1 MSDIDKLRRDV
12 DNIEEN
18 VITDKIDYYTQM
30 GNPTTKNHEA
40 FALYGDGDGWVLDD
54 DGDRIY
60 KQSSDDRESLRVLF
74 NRYPELEFKEIIG
87 VRFRFKLKNCSL
99 TGVGLG
105 DGTVMDY
112 VHEED
117 STEVISS
124 ASYVPLSEEEYE
136 SGLHSVPLIRTVN
149 DVVLVGYDSY
159 NWGFDNDEI
168 KELLYDGYPVLEI
181 IVEPDYTFA
190 EVEVSNL
197 TMEVYFES
205 SMSKEINVIENRLE
219 EINLPEMVLKQSDK
233 SYLYFRAK
241 ELLSSSTLTA
251 IRDYV
256 NRDYGSTVFDGID
269 YVPKS
274 TTLDGVEYVF
284 SNDTLYVDDEYPV
297 VYVAVRTKFNDS
309 FGRYRDFNIEST
321 LGVGGSDTVE
331 YRYAFRTQNNATVDV
346 DPTSIDGSTIP
357 TGWSETMESVNA
369 TNRWCF
375 RTTATKT
382 NGKWSNWSSP
392 ILVGYY
398 AKDGVDG
405 KDGKDGAKGE
415 KGEKGDKG
423 DKGDDGTSG
432 EDGLSTITLYRKA
445 NSLPDTPPL
454 TGTIEVTYSDSHVDT
469 ITWSITQGIDEIDN
483 IKRQLIN
490 EHSQYTNINDV
501 NNIFGAYSEWQDT
514 YDVLGDKR
522 YVYMTKLVLNKDN
535 VGSWS
540 TPTIVAEI
548 KNDSEDSSDM
558 YSAADDSMVYT
569 GKNGF
574 KIYLYRYGSLVYYDI
589 PSFTY
594 TVKNYVTEM
603 SDTLKESD
611 FEGFGISSFG
621 SCSNLQ
627 NISNVSTGAMIRIT
641 DNKFHLRVNTDAYN
655 TSSNSK
661 KVNFASHGVYQIK
674 GTVDPDLCVEKDT
687 ETSKRL
693 GLLKYFCFTAV
704 FDGTDEGRAGKKLY
718 FKVDFKSGSKR
729 YYLTIIRQDIAKTFV
744 DDNGEEFTTHYY
756 ARVAIRLYEG
766 SFTFGVGFLGDKTY
780 KEVHASRNV
789 TVYKSDLVIEQR
801 IVPEGVRYDF
811 MVDDE
816 TATIPN
822 ITTVICTDSFMNN
835 QISILTGGYGEN
847 YILTECTYDSTIYFP
862 TTNTLSFSK
871 DGGIIVKGST
881 TNKGSTVTMDCTPI
895 SNFVKSITFKK
906 MKADNTVESSTTGTI
921 QTYELASNLSLTGY
935 KTDDIKVKR

>member
-74 NRYPELEFKEIIG
+74 NRYPELEFKEITG

-112 VHEED
+112 VHEKD

-168 KELLYDGYPVLEI
+168 KDLLYEGYPVLEI

-205 SMSKEINVIENRLE
+205 SMSREINVIENRLE

-241 ELLSSSTLTA
+241 ELLSSSTLTT

-256 NRDYGSTVFDGID
+256 NRDYGSTVFDGVD

-331 YRYAFRTQNNATVDV
+331 YRYAYRTQNNATVDV
-346 DPTSIDGSTIP
+346 DPTSIDGSVIP
-357 TGWSETMESVNA
+357 AGWSDVMVSISES
-369 TNRWCF
+369 NRWCF
-375 RTTATKT
+375 RTTSVRE
-382 NGKWSNWSSP
+382 NGVWGNWSTPVLFS
-392 ILVGYY
+392 YY
-398 AKDGVDG
+398 GKDGVN
-405 KDGKDGAKGE
+405 GE

-423 DKGDDGTSG
+423 DKSVDGKQFDTVDDAG
-432 EDGLSTITLYRKA
+432 STKDKA
-445 NSLPDTPPL
+445 N
-454 TGTIEVTYSDSHVDT
+454 I
-469 ITWSITQGIDEIDN
+469 
-483 IKRQLIN
+483 
-490 EHSQYTNINDV
+490 
-501 NNIFGAYSEWQDT
+501 
-514 YDVLGDKR
+514 
-522 YVYMTKLVLNKDN
+522 
-535 VGSWS
+535 
-540 TPTIVAEI
+540 
-548 KNDSEDSSDM
+548 
-558 YSAADDSMVYT
+558 
-569 GKNGF
+569 
-574 KIYLYRYGSLVYYDI
+574 
-589 PSFTY
+589 
-594 TVKNYVTEM
+594 
-603 SDTLKESD
+603 
-611 FEGFGISSFG
+611 
-621 SCSNLQ
+621 
-627 NISNVSTGAMIRIT
+627 
-641 DNKFHLRVNTDAYN
+641 
-655 TSSNSK
+655 
-661 KVNFASHGVYQIK
+661 
-674 GTVDPDLCVEKDT
+674 
-687 ETSKRL
+687 
-693 GLLKYFCFTAV
+693 
-704 FDGTDEGRAGKKLY
+704 
-718 FKVDFKSGSKR
+718 
-729 YYLTIIRQDIAKTFV
+729 IAKLHIFS
-744 DDNGEEFTTHYY
+744 H
-756 ARVAIRLYEG
+756 
-766 SFTFGVGFLGDKTY
+766 
-780 KEVHASRNV
+780 SRNF
-789 TVYKSDLVIEQR
+789 L
-801 IVPEGVRYDF
+801 
-811 MVDDE
+811 
-816 TATIPN
+816 
-822 ITTVICTDSFMNN
+822 
-835 QISILTGGYGEN
+835 L
-847 YILTECTYDSTIYFP
+847 
-862 TTNTLSFSK
+862 
-871 DGGIIVKGST
+871 
-881 TNKGSTVTMDCTPI
+881 
-895 SNFVKSITFKK
+895 
-906 MKADNTVESSTTGTI
+906 
-921 QTYELASNLSLTGY
+921 
-935 KTDDIKVKR
+935 